1 MTGEAVA
8 PEVVWARLAVVEQ
21 CVGRR
26 PLALAVRL
34 EAFYQHYARHAVMGG
49 EQPMARHDWW
59 LYVLAQGVEVAAF
72 IAFDRERDLTD
83 AAGACM

>member
-1 MTGEAVA
+1 MIGEAVA

-59 LYVLAQGVEVAAF
+59 LYVLAYGDDVAAF
-72 IAFDRERDLTD
+72 VAFDREHALVD
-83 AAGACM
+83 APGAFM